1 MAKRKT
7 RRERRTFTEE
17 YKQHVL
23 GLAREGDKPIAQICR
38 ELDLTHSTVHN
49 WIQAD
54 KEANGAMT
62 QNSLTETDQQEL
74 QRLRTENKQLKT
86 ERDIL
91 KKATAFFAKNSL

>member
-7 RRERRTFTEE
+7 RRERRTFTDE

-23 GLAREGDKPIAQICR
+23 ELVRSGDKSIAEICR
-38 ELDLTHSTVHN
+38 DLDLTQSSVHN
-49 WIQAD
+49 WIKAD
-54 KEANGAMT
+54 QEANGTMT
-62 QNSLTETDQQEL
+62 QNSLSESDQQEL
-74 QRLRTENKQLKT
+74 QRLRSENKQLKT